1 MRRMTG
7 SGRTTQA
14 VSYDAGVASRT
25 GAIPGQ
31 RRTGIPRGGVSLAPR
46 RANALA
52 GRLGYWSSVLMRQS
66 ACTAILPGYAPEWC
80 MEIIMAVKLIIGA
93 SAIDKAILS
102 IKNRGARLDHDIQ
115 LAGLSVL
122 AHIEAHGDTT
132 LADRLFN
139 AMPKG
144 ARRLAL
150 AEWMLAFGKVEALQA
165 NNPEHK
171 ERVAAGHVFGFAKTK
186 NTDME
191 GAEGTP
197 WHEFK
202 KEKSVA
208 EAFDVQAALAS
219 LLKRV
224 QGMQAKGVRIE
235 HADKI
240 EALAKLVA

>member
-1 MRRMTG
+1 M
-7 SGRTTQA
+7 
-14 VSYDAGVASRT
+14 VA
-25 GAIPGQ
+25 
-31 RRTGIPRGGVSLAPR
+31 
-46 RANALA
+46 
-52 GRLGYWSSVLMRQS
+52 
-66 ACTAILPGYAPEWC
+66 
-80 MEIIMAVKLIIGA
+80 KLIIGA
-93 SAIDKAILS
+93 SAIDKAIAS
-102 IKNRGARLDHDIQ
+102 IKNRGAKLDGDIQ
-115 LAGLSVL
+115 VAGLSVL
-122 AHIEAHGDTT
+122 AHVDAHGDTT
-132 LADRLFN
+132 LVDRLYN

-144 ARRLAL
+144 SRRLAL
-150 AEWMLAFGKVEALQA
+150 AEWLLAYGKVEALQA

-171 ERVAAGHVFGFAKTK
+171 ERIKAGHVFGYAKGK

-191 GAEGTP
+191 SAEATP

-202 KEKSVA
+202 KEKDVA